1 MLRSA
6 VAEKPTNPTY
16 DSSIPFEY
24 TKTRKKKG
32 GRNDFH
38 RVYPTDTS
46 RSFFPATAGEKDHD
60 ASTSTSFCNTVST
73 ARGGELE
80 RIDASRGDSP
90 LCAYRAECPGRDAPL
105 SLLAPGHR
113 SHSTPATP
121 LSSGTHRVR
130 LRMIVAR
137 IPDDA
142 SSIIRGSKKTSQL
155 PDPTCP
161 FLPVRPSTHLT
172 RESTNRAVCHYFRLR
187 NRRGEREREREIS
200 VDRVRFVPGKCTI
213 RLRGIFMP
221 FFVII
226 LMKK

>member
-32 GRNDFH
+32 GGGETTFTEFIQRTPLDL
-38 RVYPTDTS
+38 
-46 RSFFPATAGEKDHD
+46 SFPRQLEKDHD
-60 ASTSTSFCNTVST
+60 ASTSTSFCSTVST

-187 NRRGEREREREIS
+187 NRRGEGEREKSRSIGFDSFPGS
-200 VDRVRFVPGKCTI
+200 VRYDYVEFLCHFS
-213 RLRGIFMP
+213 LLF
-221 FFVII
+221 
-226 LMKK
+226 